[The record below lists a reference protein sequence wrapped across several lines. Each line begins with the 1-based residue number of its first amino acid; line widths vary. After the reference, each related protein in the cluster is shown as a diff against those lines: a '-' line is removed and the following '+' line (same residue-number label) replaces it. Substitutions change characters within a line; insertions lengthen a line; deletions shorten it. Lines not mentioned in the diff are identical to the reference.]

1 MFRSCRFVA
10 FVLIF
15 GAFGVGFAEA
25 RQGSKETAQSAFA
38 STAGATSIPIGWHLF
53 CQEHQAECHAANAS
67 SGGDTVSLDEDKW
80 KALLNVNRLVN
91 QNIAGVT
98 DDEHYHIYAK
108 GIANWWTYPDDGMG
122 NCNDYAILKKRLLVE
137 AGWSSSA
144 LFLTVVLDHQNEGHL
159 VLMARTDRGDLILDN
174 LTDRVVL
181 WRETG
186 YTFLKR
192 QSSED
197 PDVWV
202 AFTNDVKNADKIAT
216 LSAAPAQ
223 QP

>member
-1 MFRSCRFVA
+1 MFRICRFVA
-10 FVLIF
+10 IVMLL
-15 GAFGVGFAEA
+15 GSATYGSAEA
-25 RQGSKETAQSAFA
+25 KQSTREPARNAFA

-53 CQEHQAECHAANAS
+53 CQEHQAECHAGTAS
-67 SGGDTVSLDEDKW
+67 GNGDSITLTEDKW
-80 KALLNVNRLVN
+80 KALLDINRLVN
-91 QNIAGVT
+91 QNIGGIT
-98 DDEHYHIYAK
+98 DDDHYHIYAK

-137 AGWSSSA
+137 AGWPTSS

-159 VLMARTDRGDLILDN
+159 VLMARTDRGDVILDN
-174 LTDRVVL
+174 LTDRVLL
-181 WRETG
+181 WHETG
-186 YTFLKR
+186 YTYLKR

-202 AFTNDVKNADKIAT
+202 AFTNEVKNADRTAA
-216 LSAAPAQ
+216 LSSGSAQ